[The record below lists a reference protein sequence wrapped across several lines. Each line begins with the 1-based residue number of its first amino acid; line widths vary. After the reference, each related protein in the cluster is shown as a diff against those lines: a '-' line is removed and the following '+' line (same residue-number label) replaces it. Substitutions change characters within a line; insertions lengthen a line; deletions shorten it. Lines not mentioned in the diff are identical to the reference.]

1 MPTPIIFMNSTSL
14 KEKAPITTISSS
26 AAEVMIPPVF
36 WTPVATARSLSWVAS
51 HCSRIREIRNT
62 S

>member
-1 MPTPIIFMNSTSL
+1 MNSTSL